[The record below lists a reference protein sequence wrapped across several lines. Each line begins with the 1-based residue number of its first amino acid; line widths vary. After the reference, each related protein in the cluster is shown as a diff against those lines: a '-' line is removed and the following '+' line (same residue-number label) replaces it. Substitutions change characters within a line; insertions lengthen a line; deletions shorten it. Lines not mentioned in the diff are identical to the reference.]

1 LARQHIWLPLQGN
14 WIVAEFASYVQR
26 QSLAIVTAAPPFGV
40 DEAAPHAVRISLG
53 AASSRC
59 ELVRALEVVAAA
71 LKSSGARTRVI

>member
-1 LARQHIWLPLQGN
+1 LQGN
-14 WIVAEFASYVQR
+14 WIVAEFASYIQR
-26 QSLAIVTAAPPFGV
+26 QNLAIVTADPFGV

-71 LKSSGARTRVI
+71 LKMRRPREPAI